1 MSLTSLSEGKQMSTV
16 AVIGA
21 GYVGLTTAACLAHI
35 GHNVTCADIDETKIA
50 QLNNGEIPIHEA
62 RLPELVQEG
71 MSKQLLKF
79 VVGAQQA
86 VTTSDFVFLCL
97 PTPQGEEG
105 RADIGAVLE
114 VVGEISDIIPP
125 QTIIIN
131 KSTVPIGTNA
141 LIQATIQRNDVLIAS
156 NPEFLREGVA
166 VTDFLQP
173 DRIVIGASNK
183 EVSDRVAALYSE
195 IDAPIIEVDLA
206 SAETI
211 KYATNS
217 FLATKVS
224 FVNGLAAVCEAV
236 GADIEAVTRG
246 LGSDQRIGS
255 RFLQPG
261 PGWGGSCFPKDMQA
275 LVRIATDAGYEFEL
289 LKAVIEANEQQFD
302 RIVNKAE
309 LLLNRDLSG
318 KNLAL
323 LGLTFKA
330 HTDDIRNSP
339 AIEVAQRLA
348 AKGATVTAYDPTV
361 KSEAGIPQ
369 AIRIA
374 TTIEQVV
381 TDSDLVLVL
390 TEWPEFTRANWASL
404 MDLMNGPRVVD
415 ARNVLDR
422 KEMIELG
429 YLYDDLGRI

>member
-1 MSLTSLSEGKQMSTV
+1 MSTV

-35 GHNVTCADIDETKIA
+35 GHNVTCADIDKTKIT

-71 MSKQLLKF
+71 ISKQLLKF

-97 PTPQGEEG
+97 PTPQGEDG

-114 VVGEISDIIPP
+114 VVDEISEIIPS
-125 QTIIIN
+125 QAIIIN
-131 KSTVPIGTNA
+131 KSTVPIGTNTS
-141 LIQATIQRNDVLIAS
+141 IQATIQRNDISVVS

-173 DRIVIGASNK
+173 DRIVIGATDK
-183 EVSDRVAALYSE
+183 EVSGRVAALYSE

-236 GADIEAVTRG
+236 GADIESVTRG

-275 LVRIATDAGYEFEL
+275 LVRLATDAGYEFDL
-289 LKAVIEANEQQFD
+289 LRAVIEANDQQFD

-309 LLLNRDLSG
+309 LLLNQDLSG
-318 KNLAL
+318 KNLTL

-330 HTDDIRNSP
+330 HTDDLRNSP
-339 AIEVAQRLA
+339 AIEVAKRLA
-348 AKGATVTAYDPTV
+348 AKGATLTAYDPMVT
-361 KSEAGIPQ
+361 SQAGIPQ
-369 AIRIA
+369 EIQIA
-374 TTIEQVV
+374 MTIEEAM
-381 TDSDLVLVL
+381 TGSDLALVL
-390 TEWPEFTRANWASL
+390 TEWPEFTRANWTSL
-404 MDLMNGPRVVD
+404 IDLMNGPRVVD

-422 KEMIELG
+422 KEMVELG

>member
-1 MSLTSLSEGKQMSTV
+1 MSTV

-35 GHNVTCADIDETKIA
+35 GHNVTCADIDKTKIT

-71 MSKQLLKF
+71 ISKQLLKF

-97 PTPQGEEG
+97 PTPQGEDG

-114 VVGEISDIIPP
+114 VVDEISEIIPS
-125 QTIIIN
+125 QAIIIN

-141 LIQATIQRNDVLIAS
+141 SIQATIQRNDISVVS

-173 DRIVIGASNK
+173 DRIVIGATDK
-183 EVSDRVAALYSE
+183 EVSGRVAALYSE
-195 IDAPIIEVDLA
+195 IDAPIVEVDLA

-236 GADIEAVTRG
+236 GADIESVTRG

-275 LVRIATDAGYEFEL
+275 LVRLATDAGYEFDL
-289 LKAVIEANEQQFD
+289 LRAVIEANDQQFD

-309 LLLNRDLSG
+309 LLLNQDLSG
-318 KNLAL
+318 KNLTL

-330 HTDDIRNSP
+330 HTDDLRNSP
-339 AIEVAQRLA
+339 AIEVAKRLA
-348 AKGATVTAYDPTV
+348 AKGATLTAYDPMVT
-361 KSEAGIPQ
+361 SQAGIPQ
-369 AIRIA
+369 EIQIA
-374 TTIEQVV
+374 MTIEEAM
-381 TDSDLVLVL
+381 TGSDLALVL
-390 TEWPEFTRANWASL
+390 TEWPEFTRANWTSL
-404 MDLMNGPRVVD
+404 IDLMNGPRVVD

-422 KEMIELG
+422 KEMVELG

>member
-1 MSLTSLSEGKQMSTV
+1 MSTV

-35 GHNVTCADIDETKIA
+35 GHNVTCADVDETKIA

-71 MSKQLLKF
+71 VSKQLLKF

-114 VVGEISDIIPP
+114 VVDEISEIIPP

-141 LIQATIQRNDVLIAS
+141 AIQATIQRNDVSIVS

-173 DRIVIGASNK
+173 DRIVIGALDK
-183 EVSDRVAALYSE
+183 EASGRVAALYRE

-275 LVRIATDAGYEFEL
+275 LVRIATDAGYEFDL

-309 LLLNRDLSG
+309 LLLNQDLSG

-339 AIEVAQRLA
+339 AIEVAQRIA

-369 AIRIA
+369 EIQIA
-374 TTIEQVV
+374 TTVEQAV

-404 MDLMNGPRVVD
+404 ISLMNGPRVVD

>member
-1 MSLTSLSEGKQMSTV
+1 MSTV

-35 GHNVTCADIDETKIA
+35 GHNVTCADIDKTKIT

-71 MSKQLLKF
+71 ISKQLLKF

-97 PTPQGEEG
+97 PTPQGEDG

-114 VVGEISDIIPP
+114 VVDEISEIIPS
-125 QTIIIN
+125 QAIIIN

-141 LIQATIQRNDVLIAS
+141 SIQATIQRNDISVAS

-173 DRIVIGASNK
+173 DRIVIGATDK
-183 EVSDRVAALYSE
+183 EVSGRVAALYSE

-236 GADIEAVTRG
+236 GADIESVTRG

-275 LVRIATDAGYEFEL
+275 LVRLATDAGYEFDL
-289 LKAVIEANEQQFD
+289 LRAVIEANDQQFD

-309 LLLNRDLSG
+309 LLLNQDLSG
-318 KNLAL
+318 KNLTL

-330 HTDDIRNSP
+330 HTDDLRNSP
-339 AIEVAQRLA
+339 AIEVAKRLA
-348 AKGATVTAYDPTV
+348 AKGATLTAYDPMVT
-361 KSEAGIPQ
+361 SQAGIPQ
-369 AIRIA
+369 EIQIA
-374 TTIEQVV
+374 MTIEEAM
-381 TDSDLVLVL
+381 TGSDLALVL
-390 TEWPEFTRANWASL
+390 TEWPEFTRANWTSL
-404 MDLMNGPRVVD
+404 IDLMNGPRVVD

-422 KEMIELG
+422 KEMVELG

>member
-1 MSLTSLSEGKQMSTV
+1 MSTV

-35 GHNVTCADIDETKIA
+35 GHDVTCADIDETKIA

-71 MSKQLLKF
+71 ISKQLLKF

-114 VVGEISDIIPP
+114 VVEEISEIIPP

-141 LIQATIQRNDVLIAS
+141 SIQATIQRNDVLIAS

-275 LVRIATDAGYEFEL
+275 LVRIATDAGYEFDL

-309 LLLNRDLSG
+309 LLLNQDLAG
-318 KNLAL
+318 KNVAL

-339 AIEVAQRLA
+339 AIEVGQRIA
-348 AKGATVTAYDPTV
+348 AKGATVTAYDPMV
-361 KSEAGIPQ
+361 KSESGIPQ
-369 AIRIA
+369 EIQIA
-374 TTIEQVV
+374 TTLERAV

-404 MDLMNGPRVVD
+404 IGLMNGPHVVD

>member
-1 MSLTSLSEGKQMSTV
+1 MSTV

-35 GHNVTCADIDETKIA
+35 GHDVTCADIDETKIA

-71 MSKQLLKF
+71 ISKQLLKF

-114 VVGEISDIIPP
+114 VVEEISEIIPP

-141 LIQATIQRNDVLIAS
+141 SIQATIQRNDVLIAS

-275 LVRIATDAGYEFEL
+275 LVRIATDAGYEFDL

-302 RIVNKAE
+302 RIVSKAE
-309 LLLNRDLSG
+309 LLLNQDLSG

-404 MDLMNGPRVVD
+404 IGLMNEPRVVD

>member
-1 MSLTSLSEGKQMSTV
+1 MSTV

-62 RLPELVQEG
+62 RLTELVQEG
-71 MSKQLLKF
+71 ISKQLLKF

-114 VVGEISDIIPP
+114 VVEEISEIIPP

-141 LIQATIQRNDVLIAS
+141 SIQATIQRNDVLIAS

-183 EVSDRVAALYSE
+183 EVSERVAALYRE
-195 IDAPIIEVDLA
+195 IDAPIIEGDLA

-246 LGSDQRIGS
+246 LGADQRIGS

-275 LVRIATDAGYEFEL
+275 LVRIATDAGYEFDL

-309 LLLNRDLSG
+309 LLLNQDLAG
-318 KNLAL
+318 KNVAL

-361 KSEAGIPQ
+361 KTQAGIPQ
-369 AIRIA
+369 EIQIA
-374 TTIEQVV
+374 TTIEQAV

-404 MDLMNGPRVVD
+404 IGLMNGPHVVD

-429 YLYDDLGRI
+429 YRYDDLGRI

>member
-1 MSLTSLSEGKQMSTV
+1 MSNV

-35 GHNVTCADIDETKIA
+35 GHNVTCADIDEDKIS
-50 QLNNGEIPIHEA
+50 QLNDGEIPIHEA
-62 RLPELVQEG
+62 RLPELIEEG
-71 MSKQLLKF
+71 LSNQLLKF
-79 VVGAQQA
+79 VVGSQSAI
-86 VTTSDFVFLCL
+86 TTSDFVFLCL
-97 PTPQGEEG
+97 PTPQGEDG

-114 VVGEISDIIPP
+114 VVEEIRQLVPP

-141 LIQATIQRNDVLIAS
+141 SIETAIQREREDVSVVS

-173 DRIVIGASNK
+173 DRIVIGATSS
-183 EVSDRVAALYSE
+183 EAGERVAALYDP
-195 IDAPIIEVDLA
+195 IDAPIIAVDPA

-236 GADIEAVTRG
+236 GADIESVTRG
-246 LGSDQRIGS
+246 LGTDQRIGS

-275 LVRIATDAGYEFEL
+275 LVRIAADAGYEFDL
-289 LKAVIEANEQQFD
+289 LRAVIEANDQQFD
-302 RIVNKAE
+302 RIVHKAE
-309 LLLNRDLSG
+309 LLLGEDLSG
-318 KNLAL
+318 KNLTL

-330 HTDDIRNSP
+330 HTDDLRNSP
-339 AIEVAQRLA
+339 ALEVAKRLA
-348 AKGATVTAYDPTV
+348 AKGANLTAYDPMVNSQT
-361 KSEAGIPQ
+361 GISDN
-369 AIRIA
+369 IRLA
-374 TTIEQVV
+374 ANIEQAMDGSAVA
-381 TDSDLVLVL
+381 LIL
-390 TEWPEFTRANWASL
+390 TEWPEFTRANWAKL
-404 MDLMNGPRVVD
+404 IDLMHTPCLVD

-422 KEMIELG
+422 RSMIELG
-429 YLYDDLGRI
+429 YRYDDLGRI

>member
-1 MSLTSLSEGKQMSTV
+1 MSNV

-35 GHNVTCADIDETKIA
+35 GHNVTCADIDEDRIS

-71 MSKQLLKF
+71 LSNQALKF
-79 VVGAQQA
+79 VVGAQRSI
-86 VTTSDFVFLCL
+86 TTSDFVFLCL
-97 PTPQGEEG
+97 PTPQGEDG
-105 RADIGAVLE
+105 RADIGAVLDVIE
-114 VVGEISDIIPP
+114 EIRQLVPP

-131 KSTVPIGTNA
+131 KSTVPVGTIA
-141 LIQATIQRNDVLIAS
+141 LIEAAIQREDVSIVS

-173 DRIVIGASNK
+173 DRIVIGATSS
-183 EVSDRVAALYSE
+183 EVGERVAALYDS
-195 IDAPIIEVDLA
+195 IDAPIIAVDPA

-236 GADIEAVTRG
+236 GADIESVTRG

-275 LVRIATDAGYEFEL
+275 LVRIATDAGYEFDL
-289 LKAVIEANEQQFD
+289 LRAVIEANDQQFD
-302 RIVNKAE
+302 RIVHKAE
-309 LLLNRDLSG
+309 LLLGEELAG

-330 HTDDIRNSP
+330 HTDDLRNSP
-339 AIEVAQRLA
+339 ALEVAKRLA
-348 AKGATVTAYDPTV
+348 AKGAKLTAYDPMITSPTELPDDIGV
-361 KSEAGIPQ
+361 A
-369 AIRIA
+369 A
-374 TTIEQVV
+374 TIEQAM
-381 TDSDLVLVL
+381 TGSDLALIL
-390 TEWPEFTRANWASL
+390 TEWPEFTRANWANL
-404 MDLMNGPRVVD
+404 IDLMNAPRVVD

-422 KEMIELG
+422 KSMVELG
-429 YLYDDLGRI
+429 YQYDDLGRI

>member
-1 MSLTSLSEGKQMSTV
+1 MSTV

-62 RLPELVQEG
+62 RLTELVQEG
-71 MSKQLLKF
+71 ISKQLLKF

-114 VVGEISDIIPP
+114 VVDEISEIIAP
-125 QTIIIN
+125 QTIIIT

-141 LIQATIQRNDVLIAS
+141 SIQATIQRDDVSIVS

-173 DRIVIGASNK
+173 DRIVIGASDK
-183 EVSDRVAALYSE
+183 EASERVAVLYRD

-404 MDLMNGPRVVD
+404 IGLMNEPRVVD

>member
-1 MSLTSLSEGKQMSTV
+1 MSTV

-62 RLPELVQEG
+62 RLTELVQEG
-71 MSKQLLKF
+71 ISKQLLKF

-105 RADIGAVLE
+105 RADIGALLE
-114 VVGEISDIIPP
+114 VVDEISEIIAP
-125 QTIIIN
+125 QTIIIT

-141 LIQATIQRNDVLIAS
+141 SIQATIQRDDVSIVS

-173 DRIVIGASNK
+173 DRIVIGASDK
-183 EVSDRVAALYSE
+183 EASERVAVLYRD

-404 MDLMNGPRVVD
+404 IGLMNEPRVVD

>member
-1 MSLTSLSEGKQMSTV
+1 MSTV

-35 GHNVTCADIDETKIA
+35 GHNVTCADIDEAKIS

-62 RLPELVQEG
+62 RLSELVQEG
-71 MSKQLLKF
+71 ISKQLLKF
-79 VVGAQQA
+79 VVGAQHA

-97 PTPQGEEG
+97 PTPQGEDG

-114 VVGEISDIIPP
+114 VVEEISPIIPP
-125 QTIIIN
+125 RTIIIN

-141 LIQATIQRNDVLIAS
+141 SIQATIQRNDISVVS

-173 DRIVIGASNK
+173 DRIVIGAMNK
-183 EVSDRVAALYSE
+183 EAGERVAALYAE
-195 IDAPIIEVDLA
+195 INAPIVEVDLA

-236 GADIEAVTRG
+236 GADIESVTRG

-275 LVRIATDAGYEFEL
+275 LVRIATDAGYEFDL
-289 LKAVIEANEQQFD
+289 LRAVIEANEQQFD

-309 LLLNRDLSG
+309 ALLGQDLAG
-318 KNLAL
+318 NNLTL

-330 HTDDIRNSP
+330 HTDDLRNSP
-339 AIEVAQRLA
+339 AIEVAKRLA
-348 AKGATVTAYDPTV
+348 AKGTTLTAYDPMV
-361 KSEAGIPQ
+361 KSESGIPQ
-369 AIRIA
+369 EIRLA
-374 TTIEQVV
+374 TSMEQAL
-381 TDSDLVLVL
+381 TGSDLALIL
-390 TEWPEFTRANWASL
+390 TEWPEFARANWAGFINT
-404 MDLMNGPRVVD
+404 MNEPRVVD
-415 ARNVLDR
+415 ARNALDR
-422 KEMIELG
+422 KKMVELG
-429 YLYDDLGRI
+429 YLYDDLGRT

>member
-1 MSLTSLSEGKQMSTV
+1 MSTV

-35 GHNVTCADIDETKIA
+35 GHNVTCADIDKTKIT

-71 MSKQLLKF
+71 ISKQLLKF

-97 PTPQGEEG
+97 PTPQGEDG

-114 VVGEISDIIPP
+114 VVDEISEIIPS
-125 QTIIIN
+125 QAIIIN

-141 LIQATIQRNDVLIAS
+141 SIQATIQRNDISVAS

-173 DRIVIGASNK
+173 DRIVIGATDK
-183 EVSDRVAALYSE
+183 EVSGRVAALYSE

-236 GADIEAVTRG
+236 GADIESVTRG

-275 LVRIATDAGYEFEL
+275 LVRLATDAGYEFDL
-289 LKAVIEANEQQFD
+289 LRAVIEANDQQFD

-309 LLLNRDLSG
+309 LLLNQDLSG
-318 KNLAL
+318 KNLTL

-330 HTDDIRNSP
+330 HTDDLRNSP
-339 AIEVAQRLA
+339 AIEVAKRLA
-348 AKGATVTAYDPTV
+348 AKGATLTAYDPMVT
-361 KSEAGIPQ
+361 SQAEIPQ
-369 AIRIA
+369 EIQIA
-374 TTIEQVV
+374 MTIEEAM
-381 TDSDLVLVL
+381 TGSDLALVL
-390 TEWPEFTRANWASL
+390 TEWPEFTRANWTSL
-404 MDLMNGPRVVD
+404 IDLMNGPRVVD

-422 KEMIELG
+422 KEMVELG

>member
-1 MSLTSLSEGKQMSTV
+1 MSTV

-50 QLNNGEIPIHEA
+50 QLNNGKIPIHEA
-62 RLPELVQEG
+62 RLLELVQEG
-71 MSKQLLKF
+71 TAKQLLKF

-86 VTTSDFVFLCL
+86 VTESDFVFLCL
-97 PTPQGEEG
+97 PTPQRGDG

-114 VVGEISDIIPP
+114 VVEEISPIIPP
-125 QTIIIN
+125 RAIIIN

-141 LIQATIQRNDVLIAS
+141 SIHATIERSDIAVVS

-173 DRIVIGASNK
+173 DRIVIGAMD
-183 EVSDRVAALYSE
+183 EETGERVAALYAE
-195 IDAPIIEVDLA
+195 INAPIVQVDLA

-236 GADIEAVTRG
+236 GADIELVTRG
-246 LGSDQRIGS
+246 LGLDQRIGS

-275 LVRIATDAGYEFEL
+275 LVRIATDAGYEFDL

-302 RIVNKAE
+302 RIVAKAE
-309 LLLNRDLSG
+309 ALLDQDLSE

-330 HTDDIRNSP
+330 HTDDLRNSP

-348 AKGATVTAYDPTV
+348 AKGAILTAYDPMVT
-361 KSEAGIPQ
+361 SESGIPQ
-369 AIRIA
+369 EIRLVA
-374 TTIEQVV
+374 SMEQAL
-381 TDSDLVLVL
+381 TGSDLALVL
-390 TEWPEFTRANWASL
+390 TEWPEFTRANWARFISL
-404 MDLMNGPRVVD
+404 MEGPRVVD

-422 KEMIELG
+422 KEMVELG
-429 YLYDDLGRI
+429 YLYDDLGRT

>member
-1 MSLTSLSEGKQMSTV
+1 MSNV

-35 GHNVTCADIDETKIA
+35 GHNVTCADIDEDRIS

-71 MSKQLLKF
+71 LSNQALKF
-79 VVGAQQA
+79 VVGAQRSI
-86 VTTSDFVFLCL
+86 TTSDFVFLCL
-97 PTPQGEEG
+97 PTPQGEDG
-105 RADIGAVLE
+105 RADIGAVLDVIE
-114 VVGEISDIIPP
+114 EIHQLVPP

-131 KSTVPIGTNA
+131 KSTVPVGTIA
-141 LIQATIQRNDVLIAS
+141 LIEAAIQREDVSIVS

-173 DRIVIGASNK
+173 DRIVIGATSS
-183 EVSDRVAALYSE
+183 EVGERVAALYDS
-195 IDAPIIEVDLA
+195 IDAPIIAVDPA

-236 GADIEAVTRG
+236 GADIESVTRG

-275 LVRIATDAGYEFEL
+275 LVRIATDAGYEFDL
-289 LKAVIEANEQQFD
+289 LRAVIEANDQQFD
-302 RIVNKAE
+302 RIVHKAE
-309 LLLNRDLSG
+309 LSLGEELAG

-330 HTDDIRNSP
+330 HTDDLRNSP
-339 AIEVAQRLA
+339 ALEVAKRLA
-348 AKGATVTAYDPTV
+348 AKGAKLTAYDPMITSPTELPDDIGV
-361 KSEAGIPQ
+361 A
-369 AIRIA
+369 A
-374 TTIEQVV
+374 TIEQAM
-381 TDSDLVLVL
+381 TGSDLALIL
-390 TEWPEFTRANWASL
+390 TEWPEFTRANWANL
-404 MDLMNGPRVVD
+404 IDLMNAPRVVD

-422 KEMIELG
+422 KSMVELG
-429 YLYDDLGRI
+429 YQYDDLGRI

>member
-1 MSLTSLSEGKQMSTV
+1 MSTV

-35 GHNVTCADIDETKIA
+35 GHNVTCADIDQTKIA

-62 RLPELVQEG
+62 RLSELVQEG
-71 MSKQLLKF
+71 ISKQLLKF

-97 PTPQGEEG
+97 PPPQGEEG

-114 VVGEISDIIPP
+114 VVDEISELVPP

-141 LIQATIQRNDVLIAS
+141 SIQATIQRNDVLIAS

-275 LVRIATDAGYEFEL
+275 LVRIATDAGYEFDL

-302 RIVNKAE
+302 RIVSKAE
-309 LLLNRDLSG
+309 LLLNQDLSG

-369 AIRIA
+369 EIQIA
-374 TTIEQVV
+374 TTIEQAV

-404 MDLMNGPRVVD
+404 IGLMNGPHVVD

>member
-1 MSLTSLSEGKQMSTV
+1 MSTV

-35 GHNVTCADIDETKIA
+35 GHNVTCADIDQTKIA

-62 RLPELVQEG
+62 RLSELVQEG
-71 MSKQLLKF
+71 ISKQLLKF

-114 VVGEISDIIPP
+114 VVDEISEIVPP
-125 QTIIIN
+125 QAIIIN
-131 KSTVPIGTNA
+131 KSTVPIGTNES
-141 LIQATIQRNDVLIAS
+141 IQATIQRNDVSIVS

-173 DRIVIGASNK
+173 DRIVIGASDK
-183 EVSDRVAALYSE
+183 DVSERVAALYRE

-275 LVRIATDAGYEFEL
+275 LVRIATDAGYEFDL

-302 RIVNKAE
+302 RIVSKAE
-309 LLLNRDLSG
+309 LLLNQDLSG

-369 AIRIA
+369 EIQIA
-374 TTIEQVV
+374 TTIEQAV

-404 MDLMNGPRVVD
+404 IGLMNGPRVVD

-422 KEMIELG
+422 EEMIELG

>member
-1 MSLTSLSEGKQMSTV
+1 MSTV

-35 GHNVTCADIDETKIA
+35 GHNVTCADIDKTKIT

-71 MSKQLLKF
+71 ISKQLLKF

-97 PTPQGEEG
+97 PTPQGEDG

-114 VVGEISDIIPP
+114 VVDEISEIIPS
-125 QTIIIN
+125 QAIIIN

-141 LIQATIQRNDVLIAS
+141 SIQATIQRNDISVAS

-173 DRIVIGASNK
+173 DRIVIGATDK
-183 EVSDRVAALYSE
+183 EVSGRVAALYSE
-195 IDAPIIEVDLA
+195 IDAPIVEVDLA

-236 GADIEAVTRG
+236 GADIESVTRG

-275 LVRIATDAGYEFEL
+275 LVRLATDAGYEFDL
-289 LKAVIEANEQQFD
+289 LRAVIEANDQQFD

-309 LLLNRDLSG
+309 LLLNQDLSG
-318 KNLAL
+318 KNLTL

-330 HTDDIRNSP
+330 HTDDLRNSP
-339 AIEVAQRLA
+339 AIEVAKRLA
-348 AKGATVTAYDPTV
+348 AKGATLTAYDPMVT
-361 KSEAGIPQ
+361 SQAGIPQ
-369 AIRIA
+369 EIQIA
-374 TTIEQVV
+374 MTIEEAM
-381 TDSDLVLVL
+381 TGSDLALVL
-390 TEWPEFTRANWASL
+390 TEWPEFTRANWTSL
-404 MDLMNGPRVVD
+404 IDLMNGPRVVD

-422 KEMIELG
+422 KEMVELG

>member
-1 MSLTSLSEGKQMSTV
+1 MSTV

-62 RLPELVQEG
+62 RLTELVQEG
-71 MSKQLLKF
+71 ISKQLLKF

-86 VTTSDFVFLCL
+86 VTTRDFVFLCL

-105 RADIGAVLE
+105 RADIGVVLE
-114 VVGEISDIIPP
+114 VVNEISEIIAP

-141 LIQATIQRNDVLIAS
+141 SIQATIQRNDVSIVS

-173 DRIVIGASNK
+173 DRIVIGASDK
-183 EVSDRVAALYSE
+183 EASERVAVLYRD

-404 MDLMNGPRVVD
+404 IGLMNEPRVVD

>member
-1 MSLTSLSEGKQMSTV
+1 MSTV

-35 GHNVTCADIDETKIA
+35 GHNVTCADIDKTKIT

-71 MSKQLLKF
+71 ISKQLLKF

-97 PTPQGEEG
+97 PTPQGEDG
-105 RADIGAVLE
+105 RADIGAVRE
-114 VVGEISDIIPP
+114 VVDEISEIIPS
-125 QTIIIN
+125 QAIIIN

-141 LIQATIQRNDVLIAS
+141 SIQATIQRNDISVAS

-173 DRIVIGASNK
+173 DRIVIGATDK
-183 EVSDRVAALYSE
+183 EVSGRVAALYSE

-236 GADIEAVTRG
+236 GADIESVTRG

-275 LVRIATDAGYEFEL
+275 LVRLATDAGYEFDL
-289 LKAVIEANEQQFD
+289 LRAVIEANDQQFD

-309 LLLNRDLSG
+309 LLLNQDLSG
-318 KNLAL
+318 KNLTL

-330 HTDDIRNSP
+330 HTDDLRNSP
-339 AIEVAQRLA
+339 AIEVAKRLA
-348 AKGATVTAYDPTV
+348 AKGATLTAYDPMVT
-361 KSEAGIPQ
+361 SQAEIPQ
-369 AIRIA
+369 EIQIA
-374 TTIEQVV
+374 MTIEEAM
-381 TDSDLVLVL
+381 TGSDLALVL
-390 TEWPEFTRANWASL
+390 TEWPEFTRANWTSL
-404 MDLMNGPRVVD
+404 IDLMNGPRVVD

-422 KEMIELG
+422 KEMVELG

>member
-1 MSLTSLSEGKQMSTV
+1 MSTV

-35 GHNVTCADIDETKIA
+35 GHNVTCADIDETKIT

-71 MSKQLLKF
+71 ISKQLLKF

-86 VTTSDFVFLCL
+86 VNTSDFVFLCL
-97 PTPQGEEG
+97 PTPQGEDG

-114 VVGEISDIIPP
+114 VVDEIIEIIPF

-141 LIQATIQRNDVLIAS
+141 SIQATIQRKDISVVS

-173 DRIVIGASNK
+173 DRIVIGATDK

-195 IDAPIIEVDLA
+195 IDAPIVEVDPA

-211 KYATNS
+211 KYAANS

-236 GADIEAVTRG
+236 GADIESVTRG

-275 LVRIATDAGYEFEL
+275 LVRLATDAGYEFDL
-289 LKAVIEANEQQFD
+289 LRAVIEANDQQFD

-309 LLLNRDLSG
+309 LLLNQDLAG
-318 KNLAL
+318 KNLTL

-330 HTDDIRNSP
+330 HTDDLRNSP
-339 AIEVAQRLA
+339 AIEVAKRLA
-348 AKGATVTAYDPTV
+348 AKGATLTAYDPMVTNQ
-361 KSEAGIPQ
+361 AGIPQ
-369 AIRIA
+369 EIQIA
-374 TTIEQVV
+374 MTIEEAM
-381 TDSDLVLVL
+381 TGSDLALVL
-390 TEWPEFTRANWASL
+390 TEWPEFTRANWTSL
-404 MDLMNGPRVVD
+404 IDLMNGPRVVD

-422 KEMIELG
+422 KEMVELG

>member
-1 MSLTSLSEGKQMSTV
+1 MSTV

-62 RLPELVQEG
+62 RLTELVQEG
-71 MSKQLLKF
+71 ISKQLLKF

-105 RADIGAVLE
+105 RADIGALLE
-114 VVGEISDIIPP
+114 VVDEISEIIAP
-125 QTIIIN
+125 QTIIIT

-141 LIQATIQRNDVLIAS
+141 SIQATIQRNDVLIAS

-195 IDAPIIEVDLA
+195 IAAPIIEVDLA

-404 MDLMNGPRVVD
+404 IGLMNEPRVVD